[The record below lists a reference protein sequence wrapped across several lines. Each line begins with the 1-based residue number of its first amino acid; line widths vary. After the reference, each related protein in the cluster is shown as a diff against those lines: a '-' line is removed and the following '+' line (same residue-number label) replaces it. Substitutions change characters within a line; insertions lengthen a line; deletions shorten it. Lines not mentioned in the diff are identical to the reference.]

1 MISDKSVLWWIL
13 RSRMLRFMLV
23 FIWSIFFLAF
33 FTCFLC
39 TFFLA
44 SLCANFIS
52 LLRFERFLF
61 NFPPNKIL
69 LLVSQV
75 VQVEWI
81 IHVTIEATAVKVWV
95 EQVSV
100 SVNQATRV
108 DLVSSVNT
116 MDILDNSVLWKVQI
130 YWTIFQL
137 GFCFMKWR
145 HLII

>member
-1 MISDKSVLWWIL
+1 MHHVMISDKSVLWWIL

-116 MDILDNSVLWKVQI
+116 MDILDNSVLWKVKFTGQSSN
-130 YWTIFQL
+130 
-137 GFCFMKWR
+137 
-145 HLII
+145 